1 MNFDEAYAREK
12 RRHRLAG
19 YFIWLVG
26 VMIAGKV
33 LPNGEQWAVVWL
45 YFCVISFF
53 SIHAYGEKRAIRAAM
68 RIAYRARGMEPP
80 VRKPTPG
87 LGGMIF
93 GALAWIA
100 LFALSF
106 LAW

>member
-12 RRHRLAG
+12 RRHRRVG
-19 YFIWLVG
+19 YLIWFVG
-26 VMIAGKV
+26 VVIAGRV
-33 LPNGEQWAVVWL
+33 LPDGERWAIVWL
-45 YFCVISFF
+45 YFCVLSLV
-53 SIHAYGEKRAIRAAM
+53 SIHAYGERRAIRAAM
-68 RIAYRARGMEPP
+68 RIAYGAHGMEPP

-87 LGGMIF
+87 RGKMIF